1 MKKEIEELEDIPIP
15 TTLQC
20 ILRSNV
26 RNLVSNEKR
35 QQSWKLGTPYIDL
48 GQTKRKQAKAYNL
61 MTGIPFLFKQQM
73 QEQINDPFIHLT
85 TLVRKI
91 VLAMKGK
98 DWCIKLLR
106 PYEFMDD
113 EVINESAFLIQF
125 YIICV

>member
-1 MKKEIEELEDIPIP
+1 MQSSRPRKKVAGSLGENKLLMKKEIEELEDIPIP

-73 QEQINDPFIHLT
+73 QE
-85 TLVRKI
+85 
-91 VLAMKGK
+91 
-98 DWCIKLLR
+98 
-106 PYEFMDD
+106 
-113 EVINESAFLIQF
+113 
-125 YIICV
+125 